1 MSTSAEGRDYRSL
14 MKNAL
19 VELERLQGQLDAAE
33 AARRE
38 PIAIIGLGCRFPGGA
53 DTPER
58 YWRLLRDGGSGIVE
72 VPPDRWDVDAWYDPD
87 PDAPGKMYT
96 RFGGFLGPVDG
107 FDPRFFGISPR
118 EANSLDPQQRLLLEV
133 TWEALERAGIPP
145 ERLYGTQ
152 TGTFLGVSNFEH
164 ATSLGKVPPA
174 RIDAYFGTGGALSVA
189 SGRLSFA
196 LGLTG
201 PSMTVDTACSSS
213 LVTVHLA
220 CQSLRNREC
229 DLALAGGVNVIFAP
243 QVGITFCKARMLAPD
258 GRCKTFDAAADGFV
272 RGEGCG
278 MIVLKRL
285 SDARA
290 AGDPILAL
298 IRGSS
303 VNQDGP
309 SGGLTVPSGPSQEAV
324 IRQALARG
332 GLTPQEIDYVEAH
345 GTGTALGDP
354 IEVGA
359 LGAVFGPG
367 RTGGPL
373 LIGSAKTNLGHL
385 EGAAGIAGIIKVV
398 LALQHREHPPHLNFK
413 NPSPHIPWE
422 RLPVEVPTTPRAWP
436 IREGARRAGVSSFG
450 FSGTNAHVVL
460 EEAPPVEALETAM
473 ERPMHVLV
481 LSGRT
486 PQALEQ
492 QASRFEAHLDTTDAR
507 LADICFTAAAGRS
520 HHAHRLALVASSRE
534 QARELLSAFRAGQE
548 STGLSTGQAR
558 TTGRPRL
565 AFLFSG
571 QGSQYTGMGRQLYET
586 QPAFRR
592 ILDTCA
598 EVVRPHLER
607 PLLDALFA
615 PSGDGA
621 LDETGYT
628 QPALF
633 ALEYALAQLW
643 REFGVEPSMVMGHS
657 VGEYAAACVAGVFS
671 FEDGLKLIC
680 ARGRLMQRLPPG
692 GEMIAVMAEE
702 EQVAPLLATH
712 ASALSLAARNGP
724 RSVVLSGTQAA
735 IREAS
740 AALKAQ
746 GISVTPLQV
755 SHAFHSPLMQPM
767 LADFEQAARQV
778 TYAPPTLPLIS
789 NVTGGLAGDEV
800 ATADYWCRHVLAPV
814 DFAQGMRTLHAEG
827 CGVFVEIGP
836 KATLLGLGRDCVPPD
851 AGTWLPSLRANGQEW
866 QALLDALGR
875 LYVLGA
881 PISWS
886 GFDQDFAR
894 RRVTLPT
901 YPWQRQRYW
910 LDGLGE
916 AAPDAAPSVSNVSP
930 ARPAGPTL
938 HPLVGARLRSAL
950 REIQYEARLSE
961 DAPAYLRYHRVFDQ
975 AVVPAAAY
983 LDMALAAGGALLGSS
998 ELVLQDVLIQH
1009 AMVLPQGTTR
1019 AVQTVL
1025 SPPEGGSLGFRIL
1038 SAPEG
1043 AQDVEWTLHASGT
1056 VRLREAGDALPG
1068 VDLPALQA
1076 ALCDELAPEAYYRTA
1091 REHGVDYGPAF
1102 QGIERLWRRP
1112 HEALARVRFPD
1123 GGAPGSEGYVLHPV
1137 LLDGCLQVLASAFED
1152 DGRNEPYLPVGFE
1165 RLRVHRSPGPVLWSH
1180 ARVRPVLDTGRLTHT
1195 VDLTL
1200 LSEEGE
1206 RVATVEGMM
1215 LKRVD
1220 VRALLGTALTPALAQ
1235 SLYEL
1240 TWRPRE
1246 RRHQPPPDFLP
1257 DPQALSERLTPQ
1269 VDALFA
1275 EEDFRVYAEQLR
1287 KLEPLSGAYVL
1298 QALSRLD
1305 VTLRPGEHLTLEALA
1320 ERAGVTRQYHRLLS
1334 RLLDMLTEDGVLR
1347 RVGTGWEVIT
1357 ATPMPDAR
1365 SRVLELQASAHAIK
1379 AELTLLDRCGTQLS
1393 DVLRGRRDPLSL
1405 LFPEDDTTTAAI
1417 YTDTPGAR
1425 AMNTLVQRAIAEAV
1439 QALPGGRRLRVLE
1452 VGGGTGGT
1460 SRHVLPILPAHRTD
1474 YRFTD
1479 VSPLLVAKAKA
1490 QLQEWAF
1497 VDYRVLDIEREPA
1510 AQGFEPHRHD
1520 LIVAANVLHATS
1532 DLQRTL
1538 EHLRRLLAPGGL
1550 LVLLEGTAPVRWLD
1564 LTFGLTPGW
1573 WRFTD
1578 VELRP
1583 DHPLLATHRWES
1595 LLRQSGFP
1603 DVASLAPKLPGG
1615 DEPSQQAVVL
1625 ARAARA
1631 STPPREATGPWLI
1644 LADAQGTGHRLADAL
1659 RARGASCILVRPADP
1674 DLPEEPGVLRVDPA
1688 LPRDFDRLLEAVR
1701 QPGQPPLHRVVHLWS
1716 LDVRDAREL
1725 EASAGERGVTAEET
1739 AAVEGA
1745 ARHGSLG
1752 LLHLTQALARRK
1764 ESTSVWAVTR
1774 GAQAVGGP
1782 HPVAVTQA
1790 PLWGMGRVL
1799 ALEEPQLWGGLI
1811 DLSPASS
1818 PQENA
1823 ETLLGELWEPEDEE
1837 LIAWREGMRHGARL
1851 TRANATAA
1859 PALTLHA
1866 QATYLITGGLGF
1878 LGLRLAQWMVAQGAR
1893 HLVLVGRGGL
1903 PTRERRTDA
1912 DLPTDLRRRLDAI
1925 QALEAAGATVRVEQA
1940 DVGDATRMG
1949 RLIEELGTTLPPLR
1963 GVIHAAGV
1971 TGEAYRDVQEASA
1984 EGLTATLHP
1993 KVAGA
1998 WVLHRLTRKQPLDFF
2013 IAFSSASSIWGSR
2026 GQVHYAA
2033 ANQFLDALA
2042 HDRHAQGLPALT
2054 VNWGLLAGGGMVD
2067 AGFDQWLKQTGLE
2080 ALTPEQGFTAM
2091 AHLVGT
2097 GAVQATVARVD
2108 WSRFK
2113 PLYNVRKQRP
2123 LLAELDDAAPVAAP
2137 RAEERGSATLRR
2149 LRDTPAG
2156 ERQQLLV
2163 GYLQAQVARAL
2174 MLQPGQLDV
2183 EQPLSSLGLDSLMAF
2198 ELRSRVKSE
2207 LEIDVALV
2215 DFLEA
2220 GDVTTLAARVLAR
2233 LPEAPAPSGAG
2244 PAREEPR
2251 PAAPA
2256 LEPAP
2261 KDLGQTLAGLNELS
2275 DAGVEE
2281 LLKSLLARQTQE
2293 SDPTT

>member
-19 VELERLQGQLDAAE
+19 VELERLQGQLDAVE

-38 PIAIIGLGCRFPGGA
+38 PIAIIGMGCRFPGGA

-58 YWRLLRDGGSGIVE
+58 YWQLLREGGSGIVE
-72 VPPDRWDVDAWYDPD
+72 VPPDRWDVDAYYDPD

-96 RFGGFLGPVDG
+96 RYGGFLGKVDG
-107 FDPRFFGISPR
+107 FDPQFFGISPR
-118 EANSLDPQQRLLLEV
+118 EATSLDPQQRLLLEV
-133 TWEALERAGIPP
+133 TWEALERAGLPP

-220 CQSLRNREC
+220 CQSLRDREC

-258 GRCKTFDAAADGFV
+258 GRCKTFDASADGFV

-285 SDARA
+285 GDARA

-332 GLTPQEIDYVEAH
+332 GLRPQDIDYVEAH
-345 GTGTALGDP
+345 GTGTSLGDP

-385 EGAAGIAGIIKVV
+385 EGAAGIAGILKVV

-413 NPSPHIPWE
+413 TPSPHIPWE
-422 RLPVEVPTTPRAWP
+422 RLPVEVPTTPRDWP
-436 IREGARRAGVSSFG
+436 VREGARRAGVSSFG

-460 EEAPPVEALETAM
+460 EEAPPVEAPETASD
-473 ERPMHVLV
+473 RPLHVLV

-492 QASRFEAHLDTTDAR
+492 QASRFEAHLAATDAR
-507 LADICFTAAAGRS
+507 LADICFSAAAGRS
-520 HHAHRLALVASSRE
+520 HHAHRLALVAGSRE
-534 QARELLSAFRAGQE
+534 QARELLATFSAGRESAG
-548 STGLSTGQAR
+548 LFTGQAR
-558 TTGRPRL
+558 TTGRPRV

-571 QGSQYTGMGRQLYET
+571 QGSQYAGMGRQLYET
-586 QPAFRR
+586 QPTFRR
-592 ILDTCA
+592 LLDTCA
-598 EVVRPHLER
+598 EAVRPHLAR
-607 PLLDALFA
+607 PLLDVLFA
-615 PSGDGA
+615 PDADGA

-633 ALEYALAQLW
+633 ALEYALASLW
-643 REFGVEPSMVMGHS
+643 REFGVEPAMVMGHS

-671 FEDGLKLIC
+671 FEDGLKLIS

-692 GEMIAVMAEE
+692 GEMLAVMAEAGK
-702 EQVAPLLATH
+702 VAPLLAAHPTT
-712 ASALSLAARNGP
+712 LSLAALNGP

-735 IREAS
+735 IHEAG
-740 AALKAQ
+740 ATLRAQ
-746 GISVTPLQV
+746 GIRVTPLKV

-767 LADFEQAARQV
+767 LADFERVARQV
-778 TYAPPTLPLIS
+778 TYAPPALPLVS
-789 NVTGGLAGDEV
+789 NVTGVLAGDDV

-814 DFAQGMRTLHAEG
+814 DFDRGMRTLHAEG
-827 CGVFVEIGP
+827 CGIFVEIGP
-836 KATLLGLGRDCVPPD
+836 KATLLGLGRDCVPSD
-851 AGTWLPSLRANGQEW
+851 AGIWLPSLRSGAPEW
-866 QALLDALGR
+866 QVLLEALGR
-875 LYVLGA
+875 LHVLGT

-886 GFDQDFAR
+886 AFEQGHPR
-894 RRVTLPT
+894 RRVALPT

-910 LDGLGE
+910 LEGLGE
-916 AAPDAAPSVSNVSP
+916 TAPGTSSGGP
-930 ARPAGPTL
+930 AQRAGRAL

-950 REIQYEARLSE
+950 SDLQYEARLCE
-961 DAPAYLRYHRVFDQ
+961 DAPSYLRDHRVFDQ

-983 LDMALAAGGALLGSS
+983 LDMALAAGKALLGTS
-998 ELVLQDVLIQH
+998 ELVLRDVLIQH
-1009 AMVLPQGTTR
+1009 AMVLPQGTART
-1019 AVQTVL
+1019 VQTVL
-1025 SPPEGGSLGFRIL
+1025 SPPEGDSLRFRIL

-1043 AQDVEWTLHASGT
+1043 AEDPEWTLHASGT
-1056 VRLREAGDALPG
+1056 VRRREPSDALPP
-1068 VDLPALQA
+1068 VDLKALQA
-1076 ALCDELAPEAYYRTA
+1076 TLTDELPAESYYRTA

-1112 HEALARVRFPD
+1112 REALARVRFPD
-1123 GGAPGSEGYVLHPV
+1123 GNAHEEAGYVLHPV

-1165 RLRVHRSPGPVLWSH
+1165 HLRVHRPPTPVLWSH
-1180 ARVRPVLDTGRLTHT
+1180 ARVRPALDAGRLTHT

-1200 LSEEGE
+1200 LTEDGA

-1220 VRALLGTALTPALAQ
+1220 MRALQGTALTPALAQ

-1246 RRHQPPPDFLP
+1246 RRHAPPPDFLP
-1257 DPQALSERLTPQ
+1257 APEALSQRLAAQ

-1275 EEDFRVYAEQLR
+1275 QEDFRAYAAQLR
-1287 KLEPLSGAYVL
+1287 ELEPLSSEYVL
-1298 QALSRLD
+1298 QALARLG
-1305 VTLRPGEHLTLEALA
+1305 VTLQPGEPIALEPLA
-1320 ERAGVTRQYHRLLS
+1320 ERAGVTRQHHRLLG

-1347 RVGTGWEVIT
+1347 RAGAGWEVLKAMPT
-1357 ATPMPDAR
+1357 PDAR
-1365 SRVLELQASAHAIK
+1365 SRVLELRASAPAIQ
-1379 AELTLLDRCGTQLS
+1379 AELTLLDRCGTQLAE
-1393 DVLRGRRDPLSL
+1393 VLQGRRDPLSL
-1405 LFPEDDTTTAAI
+1405 LFPEDDTTTASI

-1425 AMNTLVQRAIAEAV
+1425 AMNALVQRAIATAIEE
-1439 QALPGGRRLRVLE
+1439 LPKGRRLRVLE

-1474 YRFTD
+1474 YLFTD
-1479 VSPLLVAKAKA
+1479 VSPLLVAKAKP
-1490 QLQEWAF
+1490 QLQPWAF
-1497 VDYRVLDIEREPA
+1497 VDYQVLDIERPPTE
-1510 AQGFEPHRHD
+1510 QGFDPHRHD
-1520 LIVAANVLHATS
+1520 LIVAANVLHATG

-1538 EHLRRLLAPGGL
+1538 EHLRQLLAPGGL

-1583 DHPLLATHRWES
+1583 DHPLLAARRWEA
-1595 LLRQSGFP
+1595 LLRQRGFP
-1603 DVASLAPKLPGG
+1603 DVASLPTRLPGS
-1615 DEPSQQAVVL
+1615 DEPAQQAVVL
-1625 ARAARA
+1625 ARAARD
-1631 STPPREATGPWLI
+1631 STPARAAEGPWLI

-1659 RARGASCILVRPADP
+1659 RARGATCTVVLPAGTAA
-1674 DLPEEPGVLRVDPA
+1674 PGAPRVDPTR
-1688 LPRDFDRLLEAVR
+1688 PEDFDRLLEAVSE
-1701 QPGQPPLHRVVHLWS
+1701 PGQPPLHRVVHLWS
-1716 LDVRDAREL
+1716 LDARPQ
-1725 EASAGERGVTAEET
+1725 ERANEQGVTVEET
-1739 AAVEGA
+1739 EAVEAA
-1745 ARHGSLG
+1745 ARHGSQG
-1752 LLHLTQALARRK
+1752 LLHLMQALARRK
-1764 ESTSVWAVTR
+1764 VSTSVWAVTR
-1774 GAQAVGGP
+1774 GAQAIRPGP
-1782 HPVAVTQA
+1782 DPVAITQA

-1799 ALEEPQLWGGLI
+1799 ALEEPQRWGGLI
-1811 DLSPASS
+1811 DLSPASDPRES
-1818 PQENA
+1818 A
-1823 ETLLGELWEPEDEE
+1823 ETLLDELWEPEDEE
-1837 LIAWREGMRHGARL
+1837 LIAWREGQRYGARL
-1851 TRANATAA
+1851 TRASATTA
-1859 PALTLHA
+1859 PPLTLQA

-1893 HLVLVGRGGL
+1893 HLVLVGRRAL
-1903 PTRERRTDA
+1903 PAREHWADA
-1912 DLPTDLRRRLDAI
+1912 ALPPELRQRVATI
-1925 QALEAAGATVRVEQA
+1925 QALEAAGATVRLEAA

-1949 RLIEELGTTLPPLR
+1949 SILEDVAATLPPLR

-1971 TGEAYRDVQEASA
+1971 TGEAYRDLQEATA
-1984 EGLTATLHP
+1984 RGLSSTLHP
-1993 KVAGA
+1993 KVGGA
-1998 WVLHRLTRKQPLDFF
+1998 WVLHRHTRKQPLDFF

-2026 GQVHYAA
+2026 GQAHYAA
-2033 ANQFLDALA
+2033 ANSFLDALA
-2042 HDRHAQGLPALT
+2042 HERRAQGLPALT

-2091 AHLVGT
+2091 AHLVGA

-2108 WSRFK
+2108 WARFK

-2123 LLAELDDAAPVAAP
+2123 LLAELEDAAPVAAP
-2137 RAEERGSATLRR
+2137 RAEKQGSATLRR
-2149 LRDTPAG
+2149 LREAPAG
-2156 ERQQLLV
+2156 ERQPLLV
-2163 GYLQAQVARAL
+2163 GYLQEQVARAL
-2174 MLQPGQLDV
+2174 LLQPEQLDL
-2183 EQPLSSLGLDSLMAF
+2183 EQPLSNLGLDSLMAF
-2198 ELRSRVKSE
+2198 ELRSRVKSD
-2207 LEIDVALV
+2207 LEVDVALV

-2233 LPEAPAPSGAG
+2233 LPEARASHDAS
-2244 PAREEPR
+2244 ASR
-2251 PAAPA
+2251 PTSAAAAPEA
-2256 LEPAP
+2256 IPE
-2261 KDLGQTLAGLNELS
+2261 DLGQTLAGLNELS

-2281 LLKSLLARQTQE
+2281 LLKTLLARQTQE
-2293 SDPTT
+2293 SEPTS